1 MEYGAKSLVIGLDL
15 GGTNSV
21 FGVVDSK
28 GEIIATTSIKTQAYP
43 SVDQYIME
51 SVKAIKQIAEQVGG
65 MEKIRA
71 MGIGAPCGNYYKG
84 TIEHAA
90 NLVWAKGIV
99 PLANMFVNELGIPV
113 VVTNDAKAAAMGEM
127 KYGVAVG
134 MNNFVE
140 LTLGTG
146 VGSGIVANGQLI
158 YGFDGFAGELGH
170 MIVEPD
176 GRPCGCGRKGC
187 LETYCSATGVVRTA
201 IAMLEES
208 SEATSLRDIATD
220 KLTSYEVY
228 KAAMAGDTMA
238 QEVFKQTGRRIGIAC
253 ANIATFLS
261 PEAFIFFGG
270 LAQAGELLL
279 RPIEEAYNENV
290 LSLYKG
296 NSRTAGSSSRS
307 SSPIR
312 TSSSSASRRR
322 SRTSST
328 RRRSSIPS
336 TPKLSRIRRS
346 RTSRT
351 A

>member
-51 SVKAIKQIAEQVGG
+51 SVKAVKQIAEQVGG

-134 MNNFVE
+134 MKNFVE

-296 NSRTAGSSSRS
+296 KARFLMSGLDGAKAAILGA
-307 SSPIR
+307 
-312 TSSSSASRRR
+312 SA
-322 SRTSST
+322 
-328 RRRSSIPS
+328 IAWDL
-336 TPKLSRIRRS
+336 K
-346 RTSRT
+346 
-351 A
+351 

>member
-43 SVDQYIME
+43 SVDQYVME
-51 SVKAIKQIAEQVGG
+51 SVKAVKQIAEQVGG

-134 MNNFVE
+134 MKNFVE

-208 SEATSLRDIATD
+208 SETTSLRDIAPD
-220 KLTSYEVY
+220 KLTSYEAY
-228 KAAMAGDTMA
+228 KAAMAGDAMA

-296 NSRTAGSSSRS
+296 KARFLMSGLDGAKAAILGA
-307 SSPIR
+307 
-312 TSSSSASRRR
+312 SA
-322 SRTSST
+322 
-328 RRRSSIPS
+328 IAWDL
-336 TPKLSRIRRS
+336 K
-346 RTSRT
+346 
-351 A
+351 

>member
-21 FGVVDSK
+21 FGVVDSQ

-208 SEATSLRDIATD
+208 PEATSLRDIATD

-296 NSRTAGSSSRS
+296 KARFLMSGLDGAKDAILGA
-307 SSPIR
+307 
-312 TSSSSASRRR
+312 SA
-322 SRTSST
+322 
-328 RRRSSIPS
+328 IAWDL
-336 TPKLSRIRRS
+336 K
-346 RTSRT
+346 
-351 A
+351 

>member
-21 FGVVDSK
+21 FGIVDSK

-208 SEATSLRDIATD
+208 PEATSLRDIATD

-296 NSRTAGSSSRS
+296 KARFLMSGLDGAKAAILGA
-307 SSPIR
+307 
-312 TSSSSASRRR
+312 SA
-322 SRTSST
+322 
-328 RRRSSIPS
+328 IAWDL
-336 TPKLSRIRRS
+336 K
-346 RTSRT
+346 
-351 A
+351 

>member
-51 SVKAIKQIAEQVGG
+51 SVKTIKQIAEQVGG

-134 MNNFVE
+134 MTNFVE

-208 SEATSLRDIATD
+208 PEATSLRDIATD

-296 NSRTAGSSSRS
+296 KARFLMSGLDGAKAAILGA
-307 SSPIR
+307 
-312 TSSSSASRRR
+312 SA
-322 SRTSST
+322 
-328 RRRSSIPS
+328 IAWDL
-336 TPKLSRIRRS
+336 K
-346 RTSRT
+346 
-351 A
+351 

>member
-208 SEATSLRDIATD
+208 SEATSVRDIATD

-296 NSRTAGSSSRS
+296 EARFLMSGLDGAKAAILGA
-307 SSPIR
+307 
-312 TSSSSASRRR
+312 SA
-322 SRTSST
+322 
-328 RRRSSIPS
+328 IAWDL
-336 TPKLSRIRRS
+336 K
-346 RTSRT
+346 
-351 A
+351 

>member
-43 SVDQYIME
+43 SVDQYVME
-51 SVKAIKQIAEQVGG
+51 SVKAVKQIAEQVGG

-208 SEATSLRDIATD
+208 SETTSLRDIATD

-228 KAAMAGDTMA
+228 KAAMAGDAMA

-296 NSRTAGSSSRS
+296 KARFLMSGLDGAKAAILGA
-307 SSPIR
+307 
-312 TSSSSASRRR
+312 SA
-322 SRTSST
+322 
-328 RRRSSIPS
+328 IAWDL
-336 TPKLSRIRRS
+336 K
-346 RTSRT
+346 
-351 A
+351 

>member
-238 QEVFKQTGRRIGIAC
+238 QEVFIQTGRRIGIAC

-296 NSRTAGSSSRS
+296 KARFLMSGLDGAKAAILGA
-307 SSPIR
+307 
-312 TSSSSASRRR
+312 SA
-322 SRTSST
+322 
-328 RRRSSIPS
+328 IAWDL
-336 TPKLSRIRRS
+336 K
-346 RTSRT
+346 
-351 A
+351 

>member
-28 GEIIATTSIKTQAYP
+28 GKIVATTSIKTQAYP
-43 SVDQYIME
+43 SVDQYVME
-51 SVKAIKQIAEQVGG
+51 SVKAVKQIAEQVGG

-146 VGSGIVANGQLI
+146 VGSGIVVNGQLI

-228 KAAMAGDTMA
+228 KAAMAGDAMA

-296 NSRTAGSSSRS
+296 KARFLMSGLDGAKAAILGA
-307 SSPIR
+307 
-312 TSSSSASRRR
+312 SA
-322 SRTSST
+322 
-328 RRRSSIPS
+328 IAWDL
-336 TPKLSRIRRS
+336 K
-346 RTSRT
+346 
-351 A
+351 

>member
-28 GEIIATTSIKTQAYP
+28 GEIIATISIKTQAYP
-43 SVDQYIME
+43 SVDQYVME
-51 SVKAIKQIAEQVGG
+51 SVKAVKQIAEQVGG

-208 SEATSLRDIATD
+208 SEATSLRDIAPD

-296 NSRTAGSSSRS
+296 KARFLMSGLDGAKAAILGA
-307 SSPIR
+307 
-312 TSSSSASRRR
+312 SA
-322 SRTSST
+322 
-328 RRRSSIPS
+328 IAWDL
-336 TPKLSRIRRS
+336 K
-346 RTSRT
+346 
-351 A
+351 

>member
-51 SVKAIKQIAEQVGG
+51 SVKVIKQIAEQVGG

-134 MNNFVE
+134 MTNFVE

-208 SEATSLRDIATD
+208 PEATSLRDIATD

-296 NSRTAGSSSRS
+296 KARFLMSGLDGAKAAILGA
-307 SSPIR
+307 
-312 TSSSSASRRR
+312 SA
-322 SRTSST
+322 
-328 RRRSSIPS
+328 IAWDL
-336 TPKLSRIRRS
+336 K
-346 RTSRT
+346 
-351 A
+351 

>member
-43 SVDQYIME
+43 SVDQYVME
-51 SVKAIKQIAEQVGG
+51 SVKAVKQIAEQVGG

-90 NLVWAKGIV
+90 NLVWGKGIV

-228 KAAMAGDTMA
+228 KAAMAGDAMT

-296 NSRTAGSSSRS
+296 KARFLMSGLDGAKAAILGA
-307 SSPIR
+307 
-312 TSSSSASRRR
+312 SA
-322 SRTSST
+322 
-328 RRRSSIPS
+328 IAWDL
-336 TPKLSRIRRS
+336 K
-346 RTSRT
+346 
-351 A
+351 

>member
-21 FGVVDSK
+21 FGVVDSQ

-296 NSRTAGSSSRS
+296 KARFLMSGLDGAKAAILGA
-307 SSPIR
+307 
-312 TSSSSASRRR
+312 SA
-322 SRTSST
+322 
-328 RRRSSIPS
+328 IAWDL
-336 TPKLSRIRRS
+336 K
-346 RTSRT
+346 
-351 A
+351 

>member
-146 VGSGIVANGQLI
+146 
-158 YGFDGFAGELGH
+158 
-170 MIVEPD
+170 
-176 GRPCGCGRKGC
+176 
-187 LETYCSATGVVRTA
+187 
-201 IAMLEES
+201 
-208 SEATSLRDIATD
+208 
-220 KLTSYEVY
+220 
-228 KAAMAGDTMA
+228 
-238 QEVFKQTGRRIGIAC
+238 
-253 ANIATFLS
+253 
-261 PEAFIFFGG
+261 
-270 LAQAGELLL
+270 
-279 RPIEEAYNENV
+279 
-290 LSLYKG
+290 
-296 NSRTAGSSSRS
+296 
-307 SSPIR
+307 
-312 TSSSSASRRR
+312 
-322 SRTSST
+322 
-328 RRRSSIPS
+328 
-336 TPKLSRIRRS
+336 
-346 RTSRT
+346 
-351 A
+351 

>member
-134 MNNFVE
+134 MTNFVE

-187 LETYCSATGVVRTA
+187 LETYCSATGVVRTT

-208 SEATSLRDIATD
+208 PEATSLRDIATD

-270 LAQAGELLL
+270 LAQAGDLLL

-296 NSRTAGSSSRS
+296 KARFLMSGLDGAKAAILGA
-307 SSPIR
+307 
-312 TSSSSASRRR
+312 SA
-322 SRTSST
+322 
-328 RRRSSIPS
+328 IAWDL
-336 TPKLSRIRRS
+336 K
-346 RTSRT
+346 
-351 A
+351 

>member
-43 SVDQYIME
+43 SVDQYVME
-51 SVKAIKQIAEQVGG
+51 SVKAVKQIAEQVGG

-134 MNNFVE
+134 MKNFVE

-201 IAMLEES
+201 IAMLGES

-220 KLTSYEVY
+220 KLTSYEAY
-228 KAAMAGDTMA
+228 KAAMAGDAMA

-296 NSRTAGSSSRS
+296 KARFLMSGLDGAKAAILGA
-307 SSPIR
+307 
-312 TSSSSASRRR
+312 SA
-322 SRTSST
+322 
-328 RRRSSIPS
+328 IAWDL
-336 TPKLSRIRRS
+336 K
-346 RTSRT
+346 
-351 A
+351 

>member
-187 LETYCSATGVVRTA
+187 LETYCSATGVVRTT

-208 SEATSLRDIATD
+208 SETTSLRDIATD

-296 NSRTAGSSSRS
+296 KARFLMSGLDGAKAAILGA
-307 SSPIR
+307 
-312 TSSSSASRRR
+312 SA
-322 SRTSST
+322 
-328 RRRSSIPS
+328 IAWDL
-336 TPKLSRIRRS
+336 K
-346 RTSRT
+346 
-351 A
+351 

>member
-28 GEIIATTSIKTQAYP
+28 GEIITTTSIKTQAYP
-43 SVDQYIME
+43 SVDQYVME
-51 SVKAIKQIAEQVGG
+51 SVKAVKQIAEQVGG

-134 MNNFVE
+134 MKNFVE

-201 IAMLEES
+201 IAMLGES

-228 KAAMAGDTMA
+228 KAAMAGDAMA

-296 NSRTAGSSSRS
+296 KARFLMSGLDGAKAAILGA
-307 SSPIR
+307 
-312 TSSSSASRRR
+312 SA
-322 SRTSST
+322 
-328 RRRSSIPS
+328 IAWDL
-336 TPKLSRIRRS
+336 K
-346 RTSRT
+346 
-351 A
+351 

>member
-43 SVDQYIME
+43 SVDQYVME
-51 SVKAIKQIAEQVGG
+51 SVKAVKQIAEQVGG

-90 NLVWAKGIV
+90 NLVWAKSIV

-201 IAMLEES
+201 IAMLGES
-208 SEATSLRDIATD
+208 SEATSMRDIATD

-228 KAAMAGDTMA
+228 KAAMAGDAMA

-296 NSRTAGSSSRS
+296 KARFLMSGLDGAKAAILGA
-307 SSPIR
+307 
-312 TSSSSASRRR
+312 SA
-322 SRTSST
+322 
-328 RRRSSIPS
+328 IAWDL
-336 TPKLSRIRRS
+336 K
-346 RTSRT
+346 
-351 A
+351 

>member
-170 MIVEPD
+170 MIIEPD

-208 SEATSLRDIATD
+208 PEATSLRDIATD

-296 NSRTAGSSSRS
+296 KARFLMSGLDGAKAAILGA
-307 SSPIR
+307 
-312 TSSSSASRRR
+312 SA
-322 SRTSST
+322 
-328 RRRSSIPS
+328 IAWDL
-336 TPKLSRIRRS
+336 K
-346 RTSRT
+346 
-351 A
+351 

>member
-1 MEYGAKSLVIGLDL
+1 MEYGTKSLVIGLDL

-43 SVDQYIME
+43 SVDQYVME
-51 SVKAIKQIAEQVGG
+51 SVKAVKQIAEQVGG

-208 SEATSLRDIATD
+208 SEATILRDIATD

-296 NSRTAGSSSRS
+296 KARFLMSGLDGAKAAILGA
-307 SSPIR
+307 
-312 TSSSSASRRR
+312 SA
-322 SRTSST
+322 
-328 RRRSSIPS
+328 IAWDL
-336 TPKLSRIRRS
+336 K
-346 RTSRT
+346 
-351 A
+351 

>member
-187 LETYCSATGVVRTA
+187 LETYCSATGVVRTT

-208 SEATSLRDIATD
+208 PEATSLRDIASD

-296 NSRTAGSSSRS
+296 KARFLMSGLDGAKAAILGA
-307 SSPIR
+307 
-312 TSSSSASRRR
+312 SA
-322 SRTSST
+322 
-328 RRRSSIPS
+328 IAWDL
-336 TPKLSRIRRS
+336 K
-346 RTSRT
+346 
-351 A
+351 

>member
-21 FGVVDSK
+21 FGVVDSQ

-208 SEATSLRDIATD
+208 SETTSLRDIATD

-228 KAAMAGDTMA
+228 KAAMAGDAMA

-296 NSRTAGSSSRS
+296 KARFLMSGLDGAKAAILGA
-307 SSPIR
+307 
-312 TSSSSASRRR
+312 SA
-322 SRTSST
+322 
-328 RRRSSIPS
+328 IAWDL
-336 TPKLSRIRRS
+336 K
-346 RTSRT
+346 
-351 A
+351 

>member
-15 GGTNSV
+15 GGTNSE

-28 GEIIATTSIKTQAYP
+28 GEIITTTSIKTQAYP
-43 SVDQYIME
+43 SVDQYVME
-51 SVKAIKQIAEQVGG
+51 SVKAVKQIAEQVGG

-134 MNNFVE
+134 MKNFVE

-296 NSRTAGSSSRS
+296 KARFLMSGLDGAKAAILGA
-307 SSPIR
+307 
-312 TSSSSASRRR
+312 SA
-322 SRTSST
+322 
-328 RRRSSIPS
+328 IAWDL
-336 TPKLSRIRRS
+336 KINN
-346 RTSRT
+346 
-351 A
+351 

>member
-296 NSRTAGSSSRS
+296 KARFLMSGLDGTKAAILGA
-307 SSPIR
+307 
-312 TSSSSASRRR
+312 SA
-322 SRTSST
+322 
-328 RRRSSIPS
+328 IAWDL
-336 TPKLSRIRRS
+336 K
-346 RTSRT
+346 
-351 A
+351 

>member
-43 SVDQYIME
+43 SVDQYVME
-51 SVKAIKQIAEQVGG
+51 SVKAVKQIAEQVGG

-208 SEATSLRDIATD
+208 SEATSLRDIAPD

-296 NSRTAGSSSRS
+296 KARFLMSGLDGAKAAILGA
-307 SSPIR
+307 
-312 TSSSSASRRR
+312 SA
-322 SRTSST
+322 
-328 RRRSSIPS
+328 IAWDL
-336 TPKLSRIRRS
+336 K
-346 RTSRT
+346 
-351 A
+351 

>member
-43 SVDQYIME
+43 SVDQYIIE

-134 MNNFVE
+134 MTNFVE

-187 LETYCSATGVVRTA
+187 LETYCSATGVVRTT

-208 SEATSLRDIATD
+208 PEATSLRDIATD

-228 KAAMAGDTMA
+228 KAAMAGDAMA

-296 NSRTAGSSSRS
+296 KARFLMSGLDGAKAAILGA
-307 SSPIR
+307 
-312 TSSSSASRRR
+312 SA
-322 SRTSST
+322 
-328 RRRSSIPS
+328 IAWDL
-336 TPKLSRIRRS
+336 K
-346 RTSRT
+346 
-351 A
+351 

>member
-90 NLVWAKGIV
+90 NLIWAKGIV

-208 SEATSLRDIATD
+208 PETTSLRDIATD

-296 NSRTAGSSSRS
+296 KARFLMSGLDGAKAAILGA
-307 SSPIR
+307 
-312 TSSSSASRRR
+312 SA
-322 SRTSST
+322 
-328 RRRSSIPS
+328 IAWDL
-336 TPKLSRIRRS
+336 K
-346 RTSRT
+346 
-351 A
+351 

>member
-43 SVDQYIME
+43 SVDQYVME
-51 SVKAIKQIAEQVGG
+51 SVKAVKQIAEQVGG

-201 IAMLEES
+201 IAMLGES
-208 SEATSLRDIATD
+208 SEATSMRDIATD

-228 KAAMAGDTMA
+228 KAAMAGDAMA

-296 NSRTAGSSSRS
+296 KARFLMSGLDGAKAAILGA
-307 SSPIR
+307 
-312 TSSSSASRRR
+312 SA
-322 SRTSST
+322 
-328 RRRSSIPS
+328 IAWDL
-336 TPKLSRIRRS
+336 K
-346 RTSRT
+346 
-351 A
+351 

>member
-99 PLANMFVNELGIPV
+99 PLANMFVNELGMPV

-134 MNNFVE
+134 MTNFVE

-208 SEATSLRDIATD
+208 SEATSVRDIATD

-228 KAAMAGDTMA
+228 KAAMAGDAMA

-296 NSRTAGSSSRS
+296 KARFLMSGLDGAKAAILGA
-307 SSPIR
+307 
-312 TSSSSASRRR
+312 SA
-322 SRTSST
+322 
-328 RRRSSIPS
+328 IAWDL
-336 TPKLSRIRRS
+336 K
-346 RTSRT
+346 
-351 A
+351 

>member
-43 SVDQYIME
+43 SVDQYVME
-51 SVKAIKQIAEQVGG
+51 SVKAVKQIAEQVGG

-201 IAMLEES
+201 IAMLGES

-228 KAAMAGDTMA
+228 KAAMAGDAMA

-296 NSRTAGSSSRS
+296 KARFLMSGLDGAKAAILG
-307 SSPIR
+307 
-312 TSSSSASRRR
+312 TSA
-322 SRTSST
+322 
-328 RRRSSIPS
+328 IAWDL
-336 TPKLSRIRRS
+336 K
-346 RTSRT
+346 
-351 A
+351 

>member
-28 GEIIATTSIKTQAYP
+28 GEIITTTSIKTQAYP
-43 SVDQYIME
+43 SVDQYVME
-51 SVKAIKQIAEQVGG
+51 SVKAVKQIAEQVGG

-228 KAAMAGDTMA
+228 KAAMAGDAMA

-296 NSRTAGSSSRS
+296 KARFLMSGLDGAKAAILGA
-307 SSPIR
+307 
-312 TSSSSASRRR
+312 SA
-322 SRTSST
+322 
-328 RRRSSIPS
+328 IAWDL
-336 TPKLSRIRRS
+336 KINN
-346 RTSRT
+346 
-351 A
+351 

>member
-296 NSRTAGSSSRS
+296 KARFLMSGLDGAKAAILGA
-307 SSPIR
+307 
-312 TSSSSASRRR
+312 SA
-322 SRTSST
+322 
-328 RRRSSIPS
+328 IAWDL
-336 TPKLSRIRRS
+336 K
-346 RTSRT
+346 
-351 A
+351 